1 MGIAFSGYM
10 THFIF
15 LLLLYLFLSLELFGT
30 ENTFEV
36 LFFSSCM
43 FWDLLHFSAY
53 FLRFVR
59 YRLSSCTGRMF
70 MSWSLKPTFQCL
82 SLGVFVTSE
91 RQKLKLMAS
100 SFLLQQIMFSFCLKA
115 TLVPETACYSS
126 IFLWEEEHPCEECEM
141 TFKYMANTP
150 CQYIPVI
157 PHAQPL

>member
-15 LLLLYLFLSLELFGT
+15 LLLLLFIPVFGVVRYRKYIWSS
-30 ENTFEV
+30 FFQFIHV
-36 LFFSSCM
+36 LRFVA
-43 FWDLLHFSAY
+43 FSAY
-53 FLRFVR
+53 FLRFAR

-70 MSWSLKPTFQCL
+70 MSWSLNPTFQCL
-82 SLGVFVTSE
+82 SLRVFVTSE

-100 SFLLQQIMFSFCLKA
+100 SFLRQQIMFSFCLKA
-115 TLVPETACYSS
+115 TLVPEKACYSS

>member
-30 ENTFEV
+30 ENTFTFFQFIHV
-36 LFFSSCM
+36 LRFVA
-43 FWDLLHFSAY
+43 FSAY

-70 MSWSLKPTFQCL
+70 VSWSLNPTFQCL
-82 SLGVFVTSE
+82 SLHVFVTSE

-100 SFLLQQIMFSFCLKA
+100 SILQQQIMFSFCLKA
-115 TLVPETACYSS
+115 TLVPEKACYSS

-157 PHAQPL
+157 PHARPL